1 MAQIF
6 KVGGCIRDKFLGLD
20 SKDIDFTFV
29 CENSK
34 SVEEGWGEM
43 KTWLIVNGFEIF
55 LETPDCFTI
64 RAKFPNGHKHEGLVA
79 DFVMARKEIG
89 YTEGTRRPILELGTL
104 HDDLIRRDFTVNA
117 LAEDID
123 GNLIDPFDGV
133 KDLKAGVLK
142 TPIDANITMMDDP
155 LRILRALRFTV
166 TKDFEMSV
174 EIWQAIQQPSILK
187 KLELTVS
194 GERIREEIGK
204 MMKHNTT
211 RSIRLL
217 MDVDDIVPGF
227 LDLVFKNGMWLMPT
241 FKKQ

>member
-64 RAKFPNGHKHEGLVA
+64 RAKFPKGHKHEGLVA

-123 GNLIDPFDGV
+123 GNLIDPFNGV
-133 KDLKAGVLK
+133 RDLKSGVLK

-166 TKDFEMSV
+166 TKDFEMSG
-174 EIWQAIQQPSILK
+174 EIWQAIQQPNILK

>member
-43 KTWLIVNGFEIF
+43 KTWLIANGFEIF

-64 RAKFPNGHKHEGLVA
+64 RAKFPKGHKHEGLVA

-89 YTEGTRRPILELGTL
+89 YTEGTRRPILELGSL
-104 HDDLIRRDFTVNA
+104 HDDLIRRDFTVNS

-123 GNLIDPFDGV
+123 GNLIDPFNGV
-133 KDLKAGVLK
+133 EDLKAGVLK
-142 TPIDANITMMDDP
+142 TPIDANATMMDDP

-166 TKDFEMSV
+166 TKDFQMSD
-174 EIWQAIQQPSILK
+174 EIWQAIQQPNILK

-217 MDVDDIVPGF
+217 MDADDIVPGF